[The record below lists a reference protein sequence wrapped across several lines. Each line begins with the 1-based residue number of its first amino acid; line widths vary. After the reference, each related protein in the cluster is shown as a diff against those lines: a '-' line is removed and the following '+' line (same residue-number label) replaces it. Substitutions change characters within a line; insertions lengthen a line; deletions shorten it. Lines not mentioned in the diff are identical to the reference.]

1 MLQSRCAR
9 ARDPKVSSPELSVPE
24 LQTRI
29 EAAFSDRGLL
39 SDPNYAEAVHQSIA
53 HLDAG
58 RLRVASPPEG
68 EGSWVVH
75 EWVKQAVLLY
85 FGVQQMQTMEM
96 GPFEFYDKI
105 PLKKDW
111 AKAGVRAVPP
121 ATARYGSFIEKGAV
135 LMPSYVNIGA
145 RVGASSMVDT
155 WATVGSCAQ
164 IGAHVHLSGGVGI
177 GGVLEPVSAKP
188 VIVED
193 GCFVGSRAIIVEGV
207 HLEKEVVIGANVSL
221 TASTPI
227 IDATGP
233 KPVTHIGR
241 VPARSVV
248 VPGTRSKSFPGGD
261 FQIACALIIGQRK
274 ASTDRRTSLND
285 ALRDFDVPV

>member
-1 MLQSRCAR
+1 MT
-9 ARDPKVSSPELSVPE
+9 SPELSLEE

-29 EAAFSDRGLL
+29 SAAFGDRSLL
-39 SDPNYAEAVHQSIA
+39 SDPAYAQAVQQCIA

-58 RLRVASPPEG
+58 TLRVASPKGPG
-68 EGSWVVH
+68 EEWEVH
-75 EWVKQAVLLY
+75 QWVKQAVLLY
-85 FGVQQMQTMEM
+85 FGVQSMQTIEM

-105 PLKKDW
+105 PLKKNW
-111 AKAGVRAVPP
+111 EAAGVRVVPP
-121 ATARYGSFIEKGAV
+121 ATARYGAHIEAGAV

-164 IGAHVHLSGGVGI
+164 IGSHVHLSGGVGI

-207 HLEKEVVIGANVSL
+207 HLEPEVVIGANVSL

-233 KPVTHIGR
+233 EPITHIGK

-248 VPGTRSKSFPGGD
+248 VPGTRTKSFPGGD
-261 FQIACALIIGQRK
+261 YQIACALIIGQRK
-274 ASTDRRTSLND
+274 ASTDRRTSLNE

>member
-1 MLQSRCAR
+1 MST
-9 ARDPKVSSPELSVPE
+9 PELSTQE

-29 EAAFSDRGLL
+29 QAAFADRSLL
-39 SDPNYAEAVHQSIA
+39 SDPDHREAVQQCIA

-58 RLRVASPPEG
+58 RLRVASPGAAG
-68 EGSWVVH
+68 EPWQVH

-85 FGVQQMQTMEM
+85 FGVQSMETIEI
-96 GPFEFYDKI
+96 GPFEFFDKI
-105 PLKKDW
+105 PLKKNW
-111 AKAGVRAVPP
+111 EAAGVRVVPP
-121 ATARYGSFIEKGAV
+121 ATARYGAHIEKGAV

-207 HLEKEVVIGANVSL
+207 HLEPEVVIGANVSL

-233 KPVTHIGR
+233 TPVTHIGR

-248 VPGTRSKSFPGGD
+248 VPGTRTKSFPGGD
-261 FQIACALIIGQRK
+261 YQIACALIIGQRK
-274 ASTDRRTSLND
+274 ASTDRRTSLNE
-285 ALRDFDVPV
+285 AIRDFDVPV